1 MKHSSPDGEN
11 QAPNKRG
18 RNRRSRRFAGQT
30 RQHGH
35 LARTEAG
42 QTRQHGHLA
51 RTEAG
56 QTRQPRRLA
65 HSEAGQATVELAL
78 SLLVLLLIVF
88 AIIDFGRIF
97 QAYLTTEHATREGAR
112 LASLGAT
119 DTEITT
125 ATKTAA
131 QVDEAAK
138 LTVTVT
144 PQQDLRKRGTYVTVA
159 TSYPVTISV
168 PLMEM
173 ILPNPFTVKSKTVM
187 RVE

>member
-1 MKHSSPDGEN
+1 MIHSSSDGEN
-11 QAPNKRG
+11 QATNKRG
-18 RNRRSRRFAGQT
+18 RNLR
-30 RQHGH
+30 
-35 LARTEAG
+35 L
-42 QTRQHGHLA
+42 
-51 RTEAG
+51 
-56 QTRQPRRLA
+56 RRLA
-65 HSEAGQATVELAL
+65 CSEAGKDHQTRRLASTEAGQATVELAL

-97 QAYLTTEHATREGAR
+97 QAYLTTDHATREGAR

-144 PQQDLRKRGTYVTVA
+144 PQQALRKRGTYVTVA

>member
-1 MKHSSPDGEN
+1 MKRLISDGEN
-11 QAPNKRG
+11 RHPATRKRGNKR
-18 RNRRSRRFAGQT
+18 QT
-30 RQHGH
+30 G
-35 LARTEAG
+35 LFARTEPG
-42 QTRQHGHLA
+42 KTRSFA
-51 RTEAG
+51 R
-56 QTRQPRRLA
+56 
-65 HSEAGQATVELAL
+65 SEKGQATVELAL
-78 SLLVLLLIVF
+78 SLVVLLLIVF

-97 QAYLTTEHATREGAR
+97 QVYLTTDHATREGAR
-112 LASLGAT
+112 IASLGAT

-144 PQQDLRKRGTYVTVA
+144 PQQALRKRGTFVTVA